1 MPDVT
6 DVGPRQSKYPSKH
19 HASRKESLSDER
31 EKKLINKSMIQ
42 PLSKPF
48 DKCLNKEERK
58 KNNAVE
64 LRTITKNTLKE
75 VKTFDDLIHLPGPC
89 TEASIINN
97 LRSRF
102 SKKIYQVRES
112 FLIQT
117 WKNLE
122 TFPNTANPTPVCHLG
137 LL

>member
-6 DVGPRQSKYPSKH
+6 DVGPRQSKYPSKD
-19 HASRKESLSDER
+19 HAWRKESLNNER
-31 EKKLINKSMIQ
+31 EKMLINKSMSQNI
-42 PLSKPF
+42 SKPL
-48 DKCLNKEERK
+48 DLCLNKEEKK

-64 LRTITKNTLKE
+64 VTTITKNTPKE
-75 VKTFDDLIHLPGPC
+75 VATYDDLIHLPGPC

-122 TFPNTANPTPVCHLG
+122 TFPNTANPTSFCHYSEL
-137 LL
+137 